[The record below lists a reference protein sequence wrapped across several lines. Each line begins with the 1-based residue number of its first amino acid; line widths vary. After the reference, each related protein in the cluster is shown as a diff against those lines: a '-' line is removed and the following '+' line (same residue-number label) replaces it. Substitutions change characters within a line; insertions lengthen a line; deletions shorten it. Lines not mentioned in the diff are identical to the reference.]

1 MLAATANLRFV
12 PQLVL
17 CFGSVVVA
25 LSLLTAMFLNRL
37 DAAEDSSRGTKHTY
51 EVLAALDS
59 VLIGMIDKETALRG
73 FLLSGDETFLD
84 TYHRGVELVDRN
96 LDWLVDRTSDSPKAQ
111 EKVAQL
117 RTKALDWRQNH
128 AERAIALRRTPNT
141 VQAGMDAE
149 IGGAGK
155 SRMDALRAGI
165 GDFIAAEASLLEDR
179 SLAFQTAMAE
189 GRLFTILGSLAAVLL
204 SIGGGLIL
212 YVTTGRPILAVTRWL
227 ESLSDGATDFE
238 MPQSRRR
245 DEIGRMLAAVAT
257 LRRTV
262 TQAFAR
268 MQMIEEMPTAV
279 MTADPKDE
287 FRINYLNK
295 ESREVLARVEQHL
308 PVKVDDLIGTSID
321 VFHRNPEHQRKLLS
335 DPDNLPIATRIT
347 LGEEKL
353 ALRISAIRDAGGAYV
368 GPMLTWMVVTE
379 RERMAQDFE
388 TNVKGMLDEVTA
400 ACAEMRRKM
409 QAMVEGARG
418 TEEQSVT
425 VAASSEQASQSVQ
438 TVASA
443 SEELSGSIKEVGGQV
458 TRSTE
463 MARAALTSGSDAAEK
478 AGSLATSAQQIGE
491 VVNLISEIAEQT
503 NLLALNATIE
513 AARAGEAGKGFAV
526 VASEVKSLASQTA
539 KATQEIAQQIQEMQA
554 ATDTTVDAV
563 ESVQKIIEDMNEVFA
578 AVASAVEQQSAATSE
593 ISHSAQQASAG
604 TAEVSRSI
612 VAVKDASTKTGTSA
626 AEVLEETDRLSES
639 AGKLGEAADRFLDD
653 VRTA

>member
-1 MLAATANLRFV
+1 MLAATTNLRIA
-12 PQLVL
+12 PKLIL
-17 CFGSVVVA
+17 CFGSVALA
-25 LSLLTAMFLNRL
+25 LSLLAVMLLNRL
-37 DAAEDSSRGTKHTY
+37 NAAEDSNHWTKHTY
-51 EVLAALDS
+51 EVLDALDG
-59 VLIGMIDKETALRG
+59 VLIGMIDKEAALRG
-73 FLLSGDETFLD
+73 FLLSGDEKFLD
-84 TYHRGVELVDRN
+84 TYHRGVELVDGN
-96 LDWLVDRTSDSPKAQ
+96 LDRLASRTSDDPRAQ
-111 EKVAQL
+111 ERVAQL
-117 RTKALDWRQNH
+117 RASALDWRQNH
-128 AERAIALRRTPNT
+128 AERAMTLRRDPNT
-141 VQAGMDAE
+141 AQAGMDAE
-149 IGGAGK
+149 ISGAG
-155 SRMDALRAGI
+155 RTQMDALRAGI
-165 GDFIAAEASLLEDR
+165 GDFVTMEASLLEDR
-179 SLAFQTAMAE
+179 SLAFQTVVEE
-189 GRLFTILGSLAAVLL
+189 GKHLTILGTLVAILLA
-204 SIGGGLIL
+204 IGGGWIL
-212 YVTTGRPILAVTRWL
+212 FVTTGRPILAVTDWL
-227 ESLSDGATDFE
+227 EKLSAGTTDFE
-238 MPQSRRR
+238 MPHSRRR
-245 DEIGRMLAAVAT
+245 DEVGRMVAAVAA
-257 LRRTV
+257 LRQTV
-262 TQAFAR
+262 TKAFAQ

-321 VFHRNPEHQRKLLS
+321 TFHKNPEHQRKLLS
-335 DPDNLPIATRIT
+335 DPANLPISTRIT

-388 TNVKGMLDEVTA
+388 TNVKGTLDQVTA
-400 ACAEMRRKM
+400 ACTEMRRKM

-438 TVASA
+438 TVAAA

-539 KATQEIAQQIQEMQA
+539 KATQEIAQQIQEMQT
-554 ATDTTVDAV
+554 ATNTTVEAV

-612 VAVKDASTKTGTSA
+612 VEVKDATTKTGTSA

-639 AGKLGEAADRFLDD
+639 ANQLGEAADRFLDD
-653 VRTA
+653 VRAA